1 MNCVRR
7 RAICTPVKEQAKET
21 RKADT
26 NESVS
31 NKYAE
36 FRVRSVVLFELLVSL
51 MKNLVCVLLFNGVE
65 EETSYEKNVR
75 TGVLSGDTSV
85 NRSRSVKG
93 TLKESIK
100 ADRGGHQAKKSYLHE
115 TSNYM
120 CSFFM
125 RQYGVLRGLFSVHYR
140 KTSILSN
147 ATTIILPCVK
157 TIVLKEFH
165 PISTYLLH
173 NVLLSL
179 TLRATGLPMICLFL
193 YTRTISYLQI
203 YFALTILML
212 LSKEKVVTILAQT
225 FLVLHRFTLITPLL
239 VLTTCNIVE
248 SYLNRK
254 KMHILSFAVIAVPL
268 LACMMKHL
276 LNREQ
281 FEETDKYVIDRAV
294 VRIKNY
300 HGDALE
306 GTYEIIK
313 VHEEDDDEPAKVDEE
328 ERETNGYKIDETN
341 NTRSD
346 NAENRDL
353 KGLEKRIVGTIRGEN
368 DDRVGDNTKDTGNN
382 GREGMKLGDNKADEV
397 GAEKEHDEKNQKSE
411 QKQNKSN
418 GDNKPDTA
426 KKGRREQ
433 KHNNNP
439 DSFIR
444 QNELIR
450 LKNIETS
457 KFISSTTDKVD
468 QKFYKIEMKDSNEQS
483 FSLWRISNTN
493 RNKEYVTARSFFKL
507 KNANTNLMLGI
518 RSDGMLNGSNESK
531 ITRQTFMITECT
543 NHAYYKM
550 VQKSEDILRMANE
563 KTQAPDRVSEIRV
576 DLAVNFIDFLKFCV
590 IVCIMLLGYV
600 LYKRY
605 DFGWS
610 MDESIII
617 FLVFLGCSV
626 FLSTEFFAYVQY
638 LTVLKLTKQF
648 IVGMR
653 SFVRPSLRKV

>member
-26 NESVS
+26 KESVS
-31 NKYAE
+31 KKCAE
-36 FRVRSVVLFELLVSL
+36 FRVRSVVFFELLVNL
-51 MKNLVCVLLFNGVE
+51 MKNLVYVLLFNEVE
-65 EETSYEKNVR
+65 ERASYEKNV
-75 TGVLSGDTSV
+75 GGGILNGDTSI
-85 NRSRSVKG
+85 NGGRSVKG

-100 ADRGGHQAKKSYLHE
+100 ADKSEHQAKKSYLHK

-120 CSFFM
+120 CTFFM
-125 RQYGVLRGLFSVHYR
+125 RQYGVLWGLFSVRHM

-147 ATTIILPCVK
+147 AAAIILPCVK
-157 TIVLKEFH
+157 TIAFKEFH

-179 TLRATGLPMICLFL
+179 TLRVTGLPMICLFL

-212 LSKEKVVTILAQT
+212 LLKEKAVIILAQT

-239 VLTTCNIVE
+239 VLTACNIIE
-248 SYLNRK
+248 NYLNRK
-254 KMHILSFAVIAVPL
+254 KIHILSFAVIAVPL
-268 LACMMKHL
+268 LAYMMKHW

-294 VRIKNY
+294 VQVKNY

-306 GTYEIIK
+306 GMYEIIK
-313 VHEEDDDEPAKVDEE
+313 VHEEDDDEPAKVDED

-346 NAENRDL
+346 NVENKDL
-353 KGLEKRIVGTIRGEN
+353 KGLEKGIVGTIRGEN
-368 DDRVGDNTKDTGNN
+368 DDRVGDKAIDTGEDE
-382 GREGMKLGDNKADEV
+382 REGMKLEDNKADKV
-397 GAEKEHDEKNQKSE
+397 GAEKKHDRENQNSE

-418 GDNKPDTA
+418 GSNKPDTL
-426 KKGRREQ
+426 KKGKREH

-493 RNKEYVTARSFFKL
+493 RNKEYVTARSFFRL
-507 KNANTNLMLGI
+507 KNANTNLVLGI

-550 VQKSEDILRMANE
+550 VQESEDMLRMANE
-563 KTQAPDRVSEIRV
+563 KTQAPDRVSEFHI
-576 DLAVNFIDFLKFCV
+576 DLAVNFVDFLKFCAT
-590 IVCIMLLGYV
+590 VCIMLFGYV
-600 LYKRY
+600 LYKRC

-610 MDESIII
+610 MDESITI

-626 FLSTEFFAYVQY
+626 FLNTEFFAYMQY

-648 IVGMR
+648 IIGMR
-653 SFVRPSLRKV
+653 SFVRPSLRKA